1 LSVIIQTTSNSKNLA
16 YFLYFCNLKYKVLQR
31 HSDHTNRTKLGYK
44 QGIVSI
50 IVNILLFG
58 LKFWAGILSG
68 SLALIADA
76 WHTLSDSISSIIV
89 IVAVKLSSKKPDK
102 EHPFGHGRWEQ
113 IAAIFIGFLLG
124 IVAYDFIRES
134 IERLGTKDS
143 ATFGT
148 VAIVVTI
155 ISILAK
161 EGLAQYAFY
170 IARKTDN
177 TSIKADAW
185 HHRTDAL
192 SSLIILIGI
201 LLNSY
206 FWWIDSAL
214 GIAVSILIFVTVFQ
228 IVKESINKL
237 LGEKPSEK
245 LKDQIKEIANN
256 YVKYD
261 LHAHHFHIHNY
272 GTHKELTFHIKLDD
286 DMQIYKAHEITD
298 NIEKEIKLQLNIT
311 ATIHIDPKSI
321 DSFRL
326 ASTCKLLLIQIY

>member
-1 LSVIIQTTSNSKNLA
+1 MQNHLDQNKRA
-16 YFLYFCNLKYKVLQR
+16 
-31 HSDHTNRTKLGYK
+31 KLGYQ

-50 IVNILLFG
+50 ILNILLFG
-58 LKFWAGILSG
+58 LKFWAGAISG

-89 IVAVKLSSKKPDK
+89 IVAVKLSSKKPDR

-134 IERLGTKDS
+134 IERLDTKDS
-143 ATFGT
+143 AAFGT
-148 VAIVVTI
+148 IAIVVTI

-161 EGLAQYAFY
+161 EGLAQYAFH
-170 IARKTDN
+170 IARKTEN
-177 TSIKADAW
+177 TSIKADGW

-192 SSLIILIGI
+192 SSLIVLIGI
-201 LLNSY
+201 LLNNY

-214 GIAVSILIFVTVFQ
+214 GIAISILIFVTVFQ
-228 IVKESINKL
+228 IVREAINKL

-256 YVKYD
+256 FVGYD
-261 LHAHHFHIHNY
+261 LNVHHFHIHNY
-272 GTHKELTFHIKLDD
+272 GTHKELTFHIKLEDE
-286 DMQIYKAHEITD
+286 MKISKAHEITD
-298 NIEKEIKLQLNIT
+298 NIEKEIKDKLNIT

-321 DSFRL
+321 DHSD
-326 ASTCKLLLIQIY
+326 